1 MPFFFA
7 LPHSDAC
14 SETSI
19 PVGSRPRKAAIISHD
34 PLSPIAG
41 SGISK
46 IKKLPISESGAGAAK
61 YTASVETT
69 RIAARIFVES
79 STAL

>member
-1 MPFFFA
+1 M
-7 LPHSDAC
+7 
-14 SETSI
+14 
-19 PVGSRPRKAAIISHD
+19 ISHD
-34 PLSPIAG
+34 PLSPVAG
-41 SGISK
+41 LGISK